1 MKRLL
6 LIFILTFSF
15 QTLTKADDI
24 SDFEIEGISI
34 GDSLLDYFS
43 KDEIK
48 SKKFFFKAQKENKK
62 YASLTIDKNLKIF
75 KKITINF
82 LNKNHEIGAM
92 SAFVNIKNFNE
103 CEKKRKII
111 VKDIASL
118 FLNTENESYIRS
130 HFLDKGT
137 NISTTL
143 WKLKDGFVRVACYDW
158 SIESGFPLELR
169 IDTANNKYANFLDTL
184 N

>member
-1 MKRLL
+1 MRRLL
-6 LIFILTFSF
+6 LILILTLSF
-15 QTLTKADDI
+15 QSLTKADDI
-24 SDFEIEGISI
+24 RDLQLEGMSI
-34 GDSLLDYFS
+34 GDSLLSYFN

-82 LNKNHEIGAM
+82 LNINHEIGAM

-184 N
+184 K